1 MSGPANRLSPF
12 GCVNLIPVRANI
24 DQGTRVDDSSGEA
37 AMKGKTF
44 WVLLV
49 AFLAGGGV
57 IGWQAYQTW
66 MAALPPGFASGNGRV
81 ESVQVDVTTKEPGR
95 VQSILVHEG
104 DIVHPGQ
111 IVAKMDTITMEAELA
126 RAEATVA
133 EQEAKTFEVEAAI
146 AKADSQLKL
155 DEIEFGRT
163 RALLARKAVP
173 REEYDVKQTT
183 VKTSTATLNGE
194 KARLETARKSVAA
207 AKAEVAHTQSR
218 INDMTLH
225 STVSGRVLYR
235 LAEEGEVLGSGGK
248 VLTLVN
254 FGDVYMEIYLPAQ
267 DAMRVKI
274 GADARIVFD
283 IAPEY
288 AARAKV
294 SFVAPEAQFTPKQ
307 VETKTERDKLMF
319 RVKLT
324 VPAERV
330 LQYIERVK
338 TGIRGMGYVRLD
350 DSVQWPE
357 RLDRRPP
364 ESSASSAGSSA
375 SQPDSSAPPAGV
387 PQKADAK
394 APATGE
400 NANKKEPVTE
410 EKADT
415 KAQAT
420 EEKTDTKAPA
430 TEEKANTKAPTTEE
444 KANTKAPATEKKA
457 ATPPGGAGS
466 SPNPE

>member
-1 MSGPANRLSPF
+1 M
-12 GCVNLIPVRANI
+12 
-24 DQGTRVDDSSGEA
+24 
-37 AMKGKTF
+37 
-44 WVLLV
+44 
-49 AFLAGGGV
+49 
-57 IGWQAYQTW
+57 
-66 MAALPPGFASGNGRV
+66 
-81 ESVQVDVTTKEPGR
+81 QVDVTTKEPGR
-95 VQSILVHEG
+95 VQTILVHEG

-111 IVAKMDTITMEAELA
+111 IVAKMDTVTMEAELA

-155 DEIEFGRT
+155 DEIEFART
-163 RALLARKAVP
+163 RALFSRKAAP
-173 REEYDVKQTT
+173 REEFDVKQTM

-218 INDMTLH
+218 INDMTLR
-225 STVSGRVLYR
+225 STVTGRVLYR
-235 LAEEGEVLGSGGK
+235 LAEEGEVLGTGGK

-307 VETKTERDKLMF
+307 VETRSERDKLMF

-350 DSVQWPE
+350 DSVEWPE

-364 ESSASSAGSSA
+364 EAGASSAGTSA
-375 SQPDSSAPPAGV
+375 SQPASSVPPAGV

-400 NANKKEPVTE
+400 KANKKE
-410 EKADT
+410 
-415 KAQAT
+415 
-420 EEKTDTKAPA
+420 PA
-430 TEEKANTKAPTTEE
+430 TEEKANTEF
-444 KANTKAPATEKKA
+444 
-457 ATPPGGAGS
+457 AGDRGEGKNS
-466 SPNPE
+466 KRRRLRRR